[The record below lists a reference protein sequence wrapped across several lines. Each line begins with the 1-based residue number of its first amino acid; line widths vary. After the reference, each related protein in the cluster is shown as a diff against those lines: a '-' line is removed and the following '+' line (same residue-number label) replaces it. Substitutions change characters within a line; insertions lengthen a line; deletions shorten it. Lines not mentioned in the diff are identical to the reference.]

1 MERLGLQWR
10 MFRPELVAL
19 FVMIFAPAALGQ
31 LSANP
36 TNINF
41 GNVPLGTTAAQSA
54 VMSNTGGSTLIVSQ
68 VTATGRG
75 FTWSGVS
82 LPIVLT
88 PGKNVTLGIS
98 FTPTVTG
105 STVGTIVMVTTSS
118 NHRNWKRTI
127 TATISLSGTAVTSSQ
142 LSTNPGSLSFGTVAV
157 GSTQTGWETLT
168 NSGNFTVTISRVTT
182 TGPGFTTPSL
192 TLPLTLAAG
201 QSLSLGVTF
210 SPQSSGTATGSI
222 AILSNAANSS
232 LSIPLAGTG
241 YVPGTMAISPSALNF
256 GSVVV
261 GTSQS
266 QTGTVTASGS
276 AVTVTSATSNS
287 SEFVLSGLA
296 VPVTIGVGQ
305 SATFTVTFLP
315 QTSGS
320 ASGSISFLSNASNPS
335 GSESLTGTGAA
346 PAQHNVGL
354 TWTENSSQVAGYNVY
369 RGTKSGGPY
378 SKINSALDPSTSYT
392 DTATQAGSTYYYV
405 TTAVDSTGSE
415 SAYSN
420 EASAVIPSN

>member
-1 MERLGLQWR
+1 
-10 MFRPELVAL
+10 
-19 FVMIFAPAALGQ
+19 
-31 LSANP
+31 
-36 TNINF
+36 
-41 GNVPLGTTAAQSA
+41 
-54 VMSNTGGSTLIVSQ
+54 
-68 VTATGRG
+68 
-75 FTWSGVS
+75 
-82 LPIVLT
+82 
-88 PGKNVTLGIS
+88 
-98 FTPTVTG
+98 
-105 STVGTIVMVTTSS
+105 
-118 NHRNWKRTI
+118 
-127 TATISLSGTAVTSSQ
+127 
-142 LSTNPGSLSFGTVAV
+142 
-157 GSTQTGWETLT
+157 
-168 NSGNFTVTISRVTT
+168 
-182 TGPGFTTPSL
+182 
-192 TLPLTLAAG
+192 
-201 QSLSLGVTF
+201 
-210 SPQSSGTATGSI
+210 
-222 AILSNAANSS
+222 
-232 LSIPLAGTG
+232 
-241 YVPGTMAISPSALNF
+241 MAISPSALNF

-296 VPVTIGVGQ
+296 LPVTIGVGQ

>member
-1 MERLGLQWR
+1 MERLSLQWR
-10 MFRPELVAL
+10 MFGPELVVL
-19 FVMIFAPAALGQ
+19 FTLIFVRAALGQ

-36 TNINF
+36 TNVNF
-41 GNVPLGTTAAQSA
+41 GSVQLGTTAAQSS
-54 VMSNTGGSTLIVSQ
+54 VISNSGGSSVTVSK
-68 VTATGRG
+68 VTMTGAG
-75 FTWSGVS
+75 FAWSGLALPMMLGPGQRAS
-82 LPIVLT
+82 LRLT
-88 PGKNVTLGIS
+88 

-105 STVGTIVMVTTSS
+105 NRVGTISVVTTSPYL
-118 NHRNWKRTI
+118 RNWKRTI
-127 TATISLSGTAVTSSQ
+127 TATISLSGTGVTSSQ
-142 LSTNPGSLSFGTVAV
+142 LVPNPGSLSFGTVAV

-168 NSGNFTVTISRVTT
+168 NSGNSTVTISRVTT
-182 TGPGFTTPSL
+182 TGAGFTTPSL
-192 TLPLTLAAG
+192 TLPLTLTAG

-210 SPQSSGTATGSI
+210 SPRSSGAATGSI
-222 AILSNAANSS
+222 AILSNAADSS

-241 YVPGTMAISPSALNF
+241 YVPGRMAISPSALNF

-296 VPVTIGVGQ
+296 LPVTIGVGQ